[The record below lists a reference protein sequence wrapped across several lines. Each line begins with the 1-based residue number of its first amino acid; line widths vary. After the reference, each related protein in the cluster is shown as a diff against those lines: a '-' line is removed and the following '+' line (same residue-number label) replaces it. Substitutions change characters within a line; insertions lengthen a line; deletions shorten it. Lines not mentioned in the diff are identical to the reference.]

1 MEGFTIGHNIS
12 DSTPTLSSLRLPGR
26 VSTRVSLL
34 FEVQRVSRAVR
45 KQGIGLNRRR
55 RERLFMKAH
64 HYVAPLSFFFF
75 VLLRRSHSWLN
86 ARDVSSSLV
95 ICIHSHE
102 YMTRA
107 YTSNIKMASTR
118 TFGKRFCG
126 DKISRHNI
134 IINEF
139 CFFFIWMFKNLEK

>member
-64 HYVAPLSFFFF
+64 HYVAPLSFFFC
-75 VLLRRSHSWLN
+75 VVAAQPLLAKRARRIIFFSYL
-86 ARDVSSSLV
+86 
-95 ICIHSHE
+95 
-102 YMTRA
+102 
-107 YTSNIKMASTR
+107 YT
-118 TFGKRFCG
+118 
-126 DKISRHNI
+126 
-134 IINEF
+134 
-139 CFFFIWMFKNLEK
+139 